1 MREERDHLRHDLTA
15 LYAFIESVVGGAA
28 RRPSAAYGPA
38 ANEFFKFVNELAT
51 TCRDYIA
58 DWKVADA
65 DEFEHK
71 RPELEEIRGHWRE
84 LHKLIKPAFDA
95 DTLQVPSAV
104 VDGIA
109 RRFRELPDCGNT
121 EFALFHTAEFNYMH
135 VHTAALRNTAKAFR
149 AVVPN
154 APKFPE
160 NLGLIGMPYSQGR
173 TAFANCL
180 VAHEMAHYRYR
191 GTALESTLKTRVS
204 NAFSSLPNNIDQ
216 KQRDA
221 LHKKLADPAKR
232 DILIKQMTLWVEE
245 IFCDL
250 FGIML
255 IGPCYTYAFIEA
267 YDLSVVLDYS
277 GALSD
282 EMVPGLLQFYE
293 TYPSFIF
300 RLQQQSVLLRGLP
313 WWAGINQNSSRSA
326 SLLKV
331 MQGISMETHVE
342 GNQSQG
348 ANIRVLEAVLPD
360 IRQAIGVAFDRVDDG
375 FAEFDQLNS
384 TVQNYLANGVVPS
397 TLNIRNGDK
406 PEDTSAITASPLV
419 LLNSGIEFYLTRIDE
434 LMGSIK
440 DEDVNSYQRRL
451 HWIRRVEQW
460 VAKAIEDQSLGMEE
474 KDGDSVEVGD
484 PATPQA

>member
-1 MREERDHLRHDLTA
+1 MPEERDHLRHDLTA

-38 ANEFFKFVNELAT
+38 ANEFFKFVNALAT

-109 RRFRELPDCGNT
+109 RRFRELPDCEKT

-135 VHTAALRNTAKAFR
+135 VHTAALRGTAKSFR
-149 AVVPN
+149 AIVPN
-154 APKFPE
+154 APKFPDD
-160 NLGLIGMPYSQGR
+160 LGLIGMPYSQGR

-191 GTALESTLKTRVS
+191 GTALESKLKSRVS
-204 NAFSSLPNNIDQ
+204 SAFNSLPDNIDQ
-216 KQRDA
+216 MHKDA
-221 LHKKLADPAKR
+221 LLKKLADPVKK
-232 DILIKQMTLWVEE
+232 DILIKQMTLWAEE

-267 YDLSVVLDYS
+267 YDLSVVLDSS
-277 GALSD
+277 GAILD
-282 EMVPGLLQFYE
+282 EMVPHLLQFYD

-300 RLQQQSVLLRGLP
+300 RLQQQSDLLRGLP
-313 WWAGINQNSSRSA
+313 WWACIDRNPSRSA
-326 SLLKV
+326 SLLKA
-331 MQGISMETHVE
+331 MQGIAMEKHVI
-342 GNQSQG
+342 GNESQG
-348 ANIRVLEAVLPD
+348 ANIRVLEAILPD
-360 IRQAIGVAFDRVDDG
+360 IRQAIGVAFDGGR
-375 FAEFDQLNS
+375 
-384 TVQNYLANGVVPS
+384 
-397 TLNIRNGDK
+397 
-406 PEDTSAITASPLV
+406 
-419 LLNSGIEFYLTRIDE
+419 
-434 LMGSIK
+434 
-440 DEDVNSYQRRL
+440 
-451 HWIRRVEQW
+451 W
-460 VAKAIEDQSLGMEE
+460 
-474 KDGDSVEVGD
+474 
-484 PATPQA
+484 

>member
-1 MREERDHLRHDLTA
+1 MPEKQDYLRHDLTA

-38 ANEFFKFVNELAT
+38 ADDFFIFVNELAT
-51 TCRDYIA
+51 ACRDYIA

-65 DEFEHK
+65 EEFEHK

-109 RRFRELPDCGNT
+109 RRFQELPGCGNT

-135 VHTAALRNTAKAFR
+135 VHTAALRSTAKAFR
-149 AVVPN
+149 AIVPN
-154 APKFPE
+154 APKFPDD
-160 NLGLIGMPYSQGR
+160 LGLIGMPYSQGR

-191 GTALESTLKTRVS
+191 GTDLERILKSRVS
-204 NAFSSLPNNIDQ
+204 NAFNSLPDNIDQ
-216 KQRDA
+216 SQRNA
-221 LHKKLADPAKR
+221 LVKKLSDPVKK
-232 DILIKQMTLWVEE
+232 DILIKQMTLWAEE

-250 FGIML
+250 FAIML
-255 IGPCYTYAFIEA
+255 IGPCYAYAFIEA
-267 YDLSVVLDYS
+267 YDLSVVLDAS
-277 GALSD
+277 GSILD
-282 EMVPGLLQFYE
+282 EMVPGLLQFYD

-300 RLQQQSVLLRGLP
+300 RLQQQSDLLRGLP
-313 WWAGINQNSSRSA
+313 WWDCIDHNPSRSA
-326 SLLKV
+326 ALLKA
-331 MQGISMETHVE
+331 MRGIPMEKHVG
-342 GNQSQG
+342 GNESQG
-348 ANIRVLEAVLPD
+348 ANLRVLEAILPD
-360 IRQAIGVAFDRVDDG
+360 IRQAIGVAFDKVDDG
-375 FAEFDQLNS
+375 FAEFFQLNS

-397 TLNIRNGDK
+397 TLNIRNGYK
-406 PEDTSAITASPLV
+406 PEDTNAFTASPLV
-419 LLNSGIEFYLTRIDE
+419 LLNSGVEFYLTGIDE

-440 DEDVNSYQRRL
+440 GEDVNSYPKRL

-460 VAKAIEDQSLGMEE
+460 VAKAIEDQSLGMEGV
-474 KDGDSVEVGD
+474 DGDSVEVRN
-484 PATPQA
+484 PATP

>member
-1 MREERDHLRHDLTA
+1 MPEERDHPRHDLTA

-28 RRPSAAYGPA
+28 RIPSAAYGPA
-38 ANEFFKFVNELAT
+38 ANEFFEFVSELAQ
-51 TCRDYIA
+51 TCRDYIV

-109 RRFRELPDCGNT
+109 RRFQELPSCEKT
-121 EFALFHTAEFNYMH
+121 KFALFHTSEFTYMH
-135 VHTAALRNTAKAFR
+135 VHTAALRITADKFR

-160 NLGLIGMPYSQGR
+160 NLGLIGMPYSQGQ

-191 GTALESTLKTRVS
+191 GTDLETKLKSRVS
-204 NAFSSLPNNIDQ
+204 NAFNSLPENIDQ
-216 KQRDA
+216 PQREA
-221 LHKKLADPAKR
+221 LVKKLSDPVKK
-232 DILIKQMTLWVEE
+232 DILIKQMTLWAEE

-267 YDLSVVLDYS
+267 YDLSVVLDSS
-277 GALSD
+277 GAILD
-282 EMVPGLLQFYE
+282 EMVPRLLQFYD

-313 WWAGINQNSSRSA
+313 WWDRIDQNPSRSC
-326 SLLKV
+326 SLLKA
-331 MQGISMETHVE
+331 MQRISMETHVE
-342 GNQSQG
+342 ANKPQG
-348 ANIRVLEAVLPD
+348 ANIRILEAILPA
-360 IRQAIGVAFDRVDDG
+360 IRHAIGIAFDKVDDR
-375 FAEFDQLNS
+375 FAEYSQLNS

-397 TLNIRNGDK
+397 TLNVRFGDK
-406 PEDTSAITASPLV
+406 PEDTNAFIASPLV
-419 LLNSGIEFYLTRIDE
+419 LLNSGVEFYLTRIDE

-440 DEDVNSYQRRL
+440 GEDLNSYPRRL
-451 HWIRRVEQW
+451 HWTRRVEEW
-460 VAKAIEDQSLGMEE
+460 VAKAIEDQSLGTEE
-474 KDGDSVEVGD
+474 VDGDSIEIGD
-484 PATPQA
+484 PTTPQV

>member
-1 MREERDHLRHDLTA
+1 MPEERDHLRHDLTA

-38 ANEFFKFVNELAT
+38 ADDFFIFVNELAT
-51 TCRDYIA
+51 SCRDYIA

-109 RRFRELPDCGNT
+109 RRFQELPDFGNT
-121 EFALFHTAEFNYMH
+121 RFAFFHTAEFNYMH
-135 VHTAALRNTAKAFR
+135 VHTAALRITAKAFR
-149 AVVPN
+149 AIVPN
-154 APKFPE
+154 APEFPKD
-160 NLGLIGMPYSQGR
+160 LGLIGMPYSQGR

-191 GTALESTLKTRVS
+191 GTVLESRLKLRVS
-204 NAFSSLPNNIDQ
+204 NAFNSLPDNINQ
-216 KQRDA
+216 TQREV
-221 LHKKLADPAKR
+221 LLKKLSDPAKR
-232 DILIKQMTLWVEE
+232 DFLIKQMTLWVEE

-267 YDLSVVLDYS
+267 YDLSVVLDSS
-277 GALSD
+277 GALLD
-282 EMVPGLLQFYE
+282 KMVPDLLRFYD

-313 WWAGINQNSSRSA
+313 WWARIRQNSSRSA
-326 SLLKV
+326 SLLKA
-331 MQGISMETHVE
+331 MQDVPMETHVE
-342 GNQSQG
+342 GNEPHG
-348 ANIRVLEAVLPD
+348 ANIRVLEAILPD
-360 IRQAIGVAFDRVDDG
+360 IRQAIGVAFEEIDDR
-375 FAEFDQLNS
+375 FAEFTQLNS
-384 TVQNYLANGVVPS
+384 TVQDYLANGVVPS
-397 TLNIRNGDK
+397 TLNIRKGDK
-406 PEDTSAITASPLV
+406 PEDTNAITASPLV
-419 LLNSGIEFYLTRIDE
+419 LLNSGVEFYLTRIDE

-440 DEDVNSYQRRL
+440 GENLNSYPERL
-451 HWIRRVEQW
+451 HWIRRVEEW

-474 KDGDSVEVGD
+474 EDGDSVEVGD

>member
-1 MREERDHLRHDLTA
+1 
-15 LYAFIESVVGGAA
+15 
-28 RRPSAAYGPA
+28 
-38 ANEFFKFVNELAT
+38 
-51 TCRDYIA
+51 
-58 DWKVADA
+58 
-65 DEFEHK
+65 
-71 RPELEEIRGHWRE
+71 
-84 LHKLIKPAFDA
+84 
-95 DTLQVPSAV
+95 
-104 VDGIA
+104 
-109 RRFRELPDCGNT
+109 
-121 EFALFHTAEFNYMH
+121 
-135 VHTAALRNTAKAFR
+135 
-149 AVVPN
+149 
-154 APKFPE
+154 
-160 NLGLIGMPYSQGR
+160 
-173 TAFANCL
+173 
-180 VAHEMAHYRYR
+180 
-191 GTALESTLKTRVS
+191 
-204 NAFSSLPNNIDQ
+204 LPNNIDQ

-419 LLNSGIEFYLTRIDE
+419 LLNSGVEFYLTRIDE

-440 DEDVNSYQRRL
+440 GEDLDSYQKRL
-451 HWIRRVEQW
+451 HWIRRVEEW
-460 VAKAIEDQSLGMEE
+460 VAKAIEDQSLGMEDV
-474 KDGDSVEVGD
+474 DGDSVEVGD